1 MLQLHCT
8 GADIRTE
15 SGGWGGEKGGEM
27 NVDSGG
33 QHVLERTAVLIN
45 GQVME

>member
-1 MLQLHCT
+1 M
-8 GADIRTE
+8 RTE

-27 NVDSGG
+27 GVDSGG

-45 GQVME
+45 DQVRSLIS